1 MNSQRMF
8 HCLRNSL
15 EMGVPNGVYAAEWRE
30 TLQQQCV
37 TRLIE
42 AWRER
47 QRIAERFGHSRA
59 GTRRELARR
68 LGWAVDFMMSDLS
81 RELRLS
87 DVAAAA
93 RLSPCHFVRV
103 FQQAH
108 GRTPMDYLRQQRLDR
123 ALQLLESTGLPVNEV
138 AARVGLSR
146 LALWRG
152 VRRMRGVAPSDL
164 DQASTKRARNRKA
177 AATVRPLT
185 AEASPRST
193 P

>member
-1 MNSQRMF
+1 MF

-15 EMGVPNGVYAAEWRE
+15 EQSVVDGASAAEWRE
-30 TLQQQCV
+30 ALQQQRV
-37 TRLIE
+37 MRLIE

-47 QRIAERFGHSRA
+47 QRIAEQFGHTRL

-68 LGWAVDFMMSDLS
+68 LGWAVEFMMSDLS

-87 DVAAAA
+87 DIAAAA
-93 RLSPCHFVRV
+93 RLSPYHFVRV
-103 FQQAH
+103 FHQAH

-138 AARVGLSR
+138 AAQVGLSR
-146 LALWRG
+146 LSLWRG
-152 VRRMRGVAPSDL
+152 VRRMRGVAPSEVDP
-164 DQASTKRARNRKA
+164 ARIKA
-177 AATVRPLT
+177 PKKALAGIS
-185 AEASPRST
+185 AGST

>member
-1 MNSQRMF
+1 MF

-15 EMGVPNGVYAAEWRE
+15 EQGVPEGEGAAEWRE
-30 TLQQQCV
+30 ALQQQQV
-37 TRLIE
+37 MRLIE

-47 QRIAERFGHSRA
+47 QRIAEQFDHARP

-68 LGWAVDFMMSDLS
+68 LGWAVDFMLSDLS
-81 RELRLS
+81 RDLRLS

-93 RLSPCHFVRV
+93 RLSPFHFVRV

-108 GRTPMDYLRQQRLDR
+108 GRTPMGYLRQQRLDQ

-152 VRRMRGVAPSDL
+152 VRRMRGVAPSEL
-164 DQASTKRARNRKA
+164 DQAVPKA
-177 AATVRPLT
+177 ARTRRAPATVRPIT
-185 AEASPRST
+185 ADNSLHST